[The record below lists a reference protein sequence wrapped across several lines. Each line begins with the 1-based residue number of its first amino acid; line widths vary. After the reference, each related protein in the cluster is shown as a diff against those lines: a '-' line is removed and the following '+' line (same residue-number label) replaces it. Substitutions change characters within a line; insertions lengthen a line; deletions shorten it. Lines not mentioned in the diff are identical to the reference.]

1 MENETFVRKRR
12 KAVEGRNKRRS
23 RIGESKETLAPK
35 ENEDRIR
42 FGQSAIDQ
50 NGGIRT
56 INQERQEE
64 RQKNTHHPALEAE
77 REDKEEQRHK
87 GPRVN
92 AQQGHF
98 LERKTKGQRTFIQTR
113 PPGPRA
119 TPCILTPTRGA
130 QTTKNI
136 QDEHCAA
143 TKCTETEPAQY
154 APKQGPPRRTRR
166 GGRPGFRSRL
176 PAIWRRE
183 IRESRR
189 RGRVVTLARPMRR
202 KGPLV
207 NLRAGFRPIERV
219 LP

>member
-1 MENETFVRKRR
+1 MRTEFDLANPRSIES
-12 KAVEGRNKRRS
+12 AAIEVENKR
-23 RIGESKETLAPK
+23 GKEV
-35 ENEDRIR
+35 
-42 FGQSAIDQ
+42 Q
-50 NGGIRT
+50 
-56 INQERQEE
+56 
-64 RQKNTHHPALEAE
+64 QKITHHPSLKAE
-77 REDKEEQRHK
+77 RKDKEEQMPK
-87 GPRVN
+87 GPRVS
-92 AQQGHF
+92 AQRGHF